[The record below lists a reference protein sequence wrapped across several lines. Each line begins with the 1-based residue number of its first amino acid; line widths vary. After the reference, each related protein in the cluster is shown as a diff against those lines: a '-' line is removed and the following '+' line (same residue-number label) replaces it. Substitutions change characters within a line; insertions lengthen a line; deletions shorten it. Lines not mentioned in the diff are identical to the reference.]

1 MRTNQWKVVD
11 KIKKRLKAADED
23 RGRSLLDPWEVAMMH
38 AELSKLP
45 ADLVDGYGK
54 GKNYKNRS
62 HHENFAAVNAGR
74 ALAKAAMDGTAAEA
88 REFHCNCLEHDAKEE
103 VAAAIVCLGAN
114 NPANI
119 AALAKAGAGEMLAAI
134 IASVEGRGPAKR
146 AEK

>member
-1 MRTNQWKVVD
+1 MHSEHWHGAGAAAAGTSVAAYGATVMQRALAGVETPPSSQYKRDEAKSSYGKVPFAS
-11 KIKKRLKAADED
+11 AAD
-23 RGRSLLDPWEVAMMH
+23 AQ
-38 AELSKLP
+38 K
-45 ADLVDGYGK
+45 K
-54 GKNYKNRS
+54 
-62 HHENFAAVNAGR
+62 
-74 ALAKAAMDGTAAEA
+74 LAKAAMDGTAAEA